1 MASRAAPAPAV
12 GRQWFVNGQEQ
23 TMVVLPGP
31 VVFEMGSPKTEW
43 GHFDNE
49 LLHRRRIGRTFA
61 IATKPVTVEQFLRF
75 RNDYRKDKLF
85 VSQYAPTDDC
95 PVHGMTWYLAAE
107 YCNWLSKIE
116 GIPEKEWC
124 YEPNKEGK
132 YEEGMRLAPDY
143 LKRTGYRLPTEAEWE
158 YACRAEGTTSR
169 YYGESED
176 LLGKY
181 AWYNINSSQP
191 GVGNRSWPV
200 GSLKPNDFGLFD
212 MHGHV
217 WCWCQGLFKEYPPTQ
232 NGEAAEDTEDSL
244 EVNSQEHR
252 VMRGGSF
259 DFIAGDQRAAN
270 RHRNVPKDH
279 DFNFGIRPTRTIR

>member
-1 MASRAAPAPAV
+1 MS
-12 GRQWFVNGQEQ
+12 
-23 TMVVLPGP
+23 
-31 VVFEMGSPKTEW
+31 
-43 GHFDNE
+43 
-49 LLHRRRIGRTFA
+49 
-61 IATKPVTVEQFLRF
+61 
-75 RNDYRKDKLF
+75 
-85 VSQYAPTDDC
+85 
-95 PVHGMTWYLAAE
+95 
-107 YCNWLSKIE
+107 
-116 GIPEKEWC
+116 
-124 YEPNKEGK
+124 
-132 YEEGMRLAPDY
+132 
-143 LKRTGYRLPTEAEWE
+143 TEAEWE

-169 YYGESED
+169 YFGESEE

-181 AWYNINSSQP
+181 AWYVINSSQP

-217 WCWCQGLFKEYPPTQ
+217 WCWCQGLFKEYPPTK
-232 NGEAAEDTEDSL
+232 NSEVVEDKEDPL